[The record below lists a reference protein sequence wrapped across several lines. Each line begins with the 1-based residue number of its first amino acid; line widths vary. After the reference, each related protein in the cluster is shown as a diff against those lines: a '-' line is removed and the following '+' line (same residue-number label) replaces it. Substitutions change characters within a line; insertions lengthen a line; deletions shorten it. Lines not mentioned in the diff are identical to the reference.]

1 MNNNKTNVII
11 RTSEEEKELFKQYAE
26 ERGITVTAYVK
37 EKCLGEDRGSI
48 YNKEVQDALEMIS
61 DILYYKIEDY
71 CNDESFKKECKEG
84 VERLWHCL
92 K

>member
-11 RTSEEEKELFKQYAE
+11 RTSEEEKELFKQYAK

-48 YNKEVQDALEMIS
+48 YNKEVQDTLEMIS
-61 DILYYKIEDY
+61 DIYITKLKTTVMMNHLKRSVRKELKDY
-71 CNDESFKKECKEG
+71 G
-84 VERLWHCL
+84 IV
-92 K
+92 